1 VFKLSFYKLH
11 LTVYFLRKVSHRIME
26 ESQLLPNLFRTEY
39 RKIVSVLCYL
49 FGIDNIEIAED
60 ITSDTFLA
68 ATELWSLKG
77 IPENPTAW
85 LYTVAKNKTKNY
97 LKRNAVFEQKLSVEI
112 KHTAN
117 KSEEIEID
125 LSNKNINDSQLA
137 MIFTVCNP
145 ENSGEAQ
152 IALALNLLCGFG
164 IQEIADAFLT
174 NKDVIYKRI
183 NRAKEKLKE
192 ANIKIEQPTV
202 SEINNRL
209 ETVLTTLYL
218 LFSEGYY
225 STSQNTIL
233 RKDLCAEAMR
243 LTFLLIENPT
253 TNLPAVNALLSLMCF
268 HSSRFDARTNQDG
281 ETILYQDQ
289 DETLWNQELIKKGQ
303 HYLVKA
309 STGNH
314 LSKYHLEA
322 GIAYWHTQKV
332 DTPEKWQNILQLYNR
347 LLILEYS
354 PIAALN
360 RTFALA
366 KTNGKQEAILE
377 AEKLNLTNNPFYYSL
392 LGNLYTDIDNKKAIQ
407 NFEKALQIT
416 NSSADKAII
425 IKNINSIK

>member
-1 VFKLSFYKLH
+1 
-11 LTVYFLRKVSHRIME
+11 ME

-174 NKDVIYKRI
+174 NKEVIYKRI

-253 TNLPAVNALLSLMCF
+253 TNLPSVNALLSLMCF
-268 HSSRFDARTNQDG
+268 HSSRFDARTNEDG

-289 DETLWNQELIKKGQ
+289 DETLWNQELIEKGQ

-322 GIAYWHTQKV
+322 GIAYWHTQKE

-366 KTNGKQEAILE
+366 KTNGKQEAIIE

-392 LGNLYTDIDNKKAIQ
+392 LGNLYTDINNKKAIE

-416 NSSADKAII
+416 NSPADKAII

>member
-1 VFKLSFYKLH
+1 
-11 LTVYFLRKVSHRIME
+11 ME

-97 LKRNAVFEQKLSVEI
+97 LKRNSLFEQKLAVEI
-112 KHTAN
+112 RHNAN

-137 MIFTVCNP
+137 MIFAVCNP
-145 ENSGEAQ
+145 VNSGEAQ

-164 IQEIADAFLT
+164 IQEISDAFLT
-174 NKDVIYKRI
+174 NKEVIYKRI

-192 ANIKIEQPTV
+192 ANIKIEQPTI

-268 HSSRFDARTNQDG
+268 HSSRFDARTNENG

-289 DETLWNQELIKKGQ
+289 DETLWNQELIEKGQ
-303 HYLVKA
+303 IYLVQA
-309 STGNH
+309 STGNT

-322 GIAYWHTQKV
+322 SIAYWHTQKE
-332 DTPEKWQNILQLYNR
+332 DTPVKWQNILQLYNH

-366 KTNGKQEAILE
+366 KTNGKQEAITE
-377 AEKLNLTNNPFYYSL
+377 AEKLNLTDNPFYFSL

-416 NSSADKAII
+416 NSPADKAII

>member
-1 VFKLSFYKLH
+1 
-11 LTVYFLRKVSHRIME
+11 ME

-68 ATELWSLKG
+68 ATETWSIKG

-97 LKRNAVFEQKLSVEI
+97 LKRNALFEQKLSVEI

-145 ENSGEAQ
+145 VNSAEAQ

-164 IQEIADAFLT
+164 IQEISDGFLT
-174 NKDVIYKRI
+174 NKEVIYKRI

-192 ANIKIEQPTV
+192 ANIKIEQPTIY
-202 SEINNRL
+202 EINDRL

-253 TNLPAVNALLSLMCF
+253 TNLPAANALLSLMCF
-268 HSSRFDARTNQDG
+268 HSSRFDARTNENG

-289 DETLWNQELIKKGQ
+289 DESLWNQELIEKGQ
-303 HYLVKA
+303 FYLVQA
-309 STGNH
+309 STGNK

-322 GIAYWHTQKV
+322 SIAYWHTQKE
-332 DTPEKWQNILQLYNR
+332 DTGEKWQNILQLYNH

-366 KTNGKQEAILE
+366 KTNGKKLAIIE
-377 AEKLNLTNNPFYYSL
+377 AEKLNLTQNPFYYSL
-392 LGNLYTDIDNKKAIQ
+392 LGNLYTDIDNKKAIE
-407 NFEKALQIT
+407 NFEKAMQIT
-416 NSSADKAII
+416 NSPADKATI
-425 IKNINSIK
+425 IKNINLIK

>member
-1 VFKLSFYKLH
+1 
-11 LTVYFLRKVSHRIME
+11 ME

-49 FGIDNIEIAED
+49 FGIENIEIAED

-68 ATELWSLKG
+68 ATETWSIKG

-97 LKRNAVFEQKLSVEI
+97 LKRDAVFEQKLSVEI

-145 ENSGEAQ
+145 VNSAEAQ

-164 IQEIADAFLT
+164 IQEISDGFLT
-174 NKDVIYKRI
+174 NKEVIYKRI

-192 ANIKIEQPTV
+192 SNIRIEQPTI
-202 SEINNRL
+202 SEINDRL

-253 TNLPAVNALLSLMCF
+253 TNLPAANALLSLMCF
-268 HSSRFDARTNQDG
+268 HSSRFDARTNENG

-289 DETLWNQELIKKGQ
+289 DESLWNQELIEKGQ
-303 HYLVKA
+303 YYLVQA
-309 STGNH
+309 LTGNK

-322 GIAYWHTQKV
+322 SIAYWHTQKE
-332 DTPEKWQNILQLYNR
+332 DTAEKWQNILQLYNH

-366 KTNGKQEAILE
+366 KTNGKKEAILE
-377 AEKLNLTNNPFYYSL
+377 AEKLNLTQNPFYYSL
-392 LGNLYTDIDNKKAIQ
+392 LGNLYTDINNQKAIE

-416 NSSADKAII
+416 SSPSDKATI
-425 IKNINSIK
+425 IKNINSIKSY